1 MAHQEQ
7 REYFLEIKNKF
18 PNFFK
23 NKTVLDVGSLD
34 INGNNR
40 HLFEDCDYL
49 GLDIAEG
56 RNVNVVSLAHEYN
69 ASDEHFDLIIS
80 NDCFEHDM
88 FYEKTLNNIVR
99 MLKSKSLFLFTCK
112 TKAPD
117 CRCLNGCRCGEHGTL
132 NSDGGFSSPL
142 TCKYPDWANYFKN
155 LTEDDIRK
163 CINVD
168 EIFSE
173 YNFSIL
179 NVSHDIRFWGIKK

>member
-7 REYFLEIKNKF
+7 REYFLEIKNRF
-18 PNFFK
+18 PVFFK
-23 NKTVLDVGSLD
+23 NTKVLDIGSLD

-40 HLFEDCDYL
+40 HLFTDCDYS

-56 RNVNVVSLAHEYN
+56 KNVDIISLAHEYN
-69 ASDEHFDLIIS
+69 GLDESFDLIIS

-88 FYEKTLNNIVR
+88 FYEKTLKNVVR
-99 MLKSKSLFLFTCK
+99 MLKPKCMFLFTCK
-112 TKAPD
+112 TKPD
-117 CRCLNGCRCGEHGTL
+117 WCKCLTGCRCGEHGTL

-142 TCKYPDWANYFKN
+142 TAKYPDWSNYFKN
-155 LTEDDIRK
+155 LTENDFRES
-163 CINVD
+163 INVD

-179 NVSHDIRFWGIKK
+179 NTTNDIRFWGIKK